1 MGRKSFII
9 HLDSLDILDEMT
21 DEQAG
26 KLAKAWKAY
35 HKGEEL
41 DLEADIKMA
50 FIPFR
55 NQFVRDEEKYV
66 KIVERNRKN
75 GSLGGRPENEK
86 DKKPKNPPKPKE
98 PKETEK
104 TQSVIPEYEE
114 FYNYAVSNA
123 ENLDNEKIELKY
135 KSWKENDWKDGHNVK
150 IKNWKTKLLNTL
162 QYLKNDKGSSNKNA
176 TGVGST
182 KSSAT
187 YNRSNAI
194 DTAQTLFSGG
204 NSTTKD

>member
-1 MGRKSFII
+1 MARKSFII

-35 HKGEEL
+35 HKEEEL

-55 NQFVRDEEKYV
+55 NQFIRDEEKYV

-75 GSLGGRPENEK
+75 GSLGGRPEIEK
-86 DKKPKNPPKPKE
+86 AKKPNNPTK

-162 QYLKNDKGSSNKNA
+162 QYLKNDKASNKNP
-176 TGVGST
+176 TGVGNT

-194 DTAQTLFSGG
+194 DTAQTLFGG
-204 NSTTKD
+204 RNPTTED